1 MSRREVKVT
10 GGGGTAQ
17 PTHACGHPL
26 DDKLDA
32 SAKPTGEKRTPLAP
46 CRACHRA
53 SKKKRGDLRRA
64 TWGRGRLPDGAHFDL
79 TYSERAGKLTWCG
92 TLTVQTPSG
101 PRKFVEHAEAV
112 MTLLIKLDQLYRI
125 EVGDFVVEKQTEG
138 KDVA

>member
-1 MSRREVKVT
+1 MSRREIKVAE
-10 GGGGTAQ
+10 GNVPSQ
-17 PTHACGHPL
+17 LTHACGHPL

-32 SAKPTGEKRTPLAP
+32 RAKPTGEKRPSQAP

-53 SKKKRGDLRRA
+53 SKKKRGELRRA
-64 TWGRGRLPDGAHFDL
+64 TWGRGRLPDGARFEL
-79 TYSERAGKLTWCG
+79 TYSEKAGKLTWCG

-125 EVGDFVVEKQTEG
+125 EVGDFDVEKKE
-138 KDVA
+138 KA